1 MKVLKFGGTSMATA
15 EQIKKV
21 YGIIISDP
29 NRRLVVVSAPGKR
42 YDDDIKITDL
52 LIKYANKISLN
63 QFAEEEKGLIIQRYI
78 EIAEGLELDREIIE
92 SIVDDINNQLT
103 QSYSDIN
110 YFIEAVKSIG
120 ENTSAKI
127 IAYYFQKMGHEAYY
141 INPKDAGLILS
152 DELGKAR
159 VLDKSYTNLNA
170 LKERSG
176 ILIFPGFFGYTDEG
190 NIITFPRGG
199 SDITGSILAAA
210 LNADIYENFTD
221 VDSIYVVNPKIINN
235 PKEICQLTFTE
246 MRELSYSGFTVFN
259 EEALMPAY
267 RAGITVN
274 VRNTNNPNA
283 KGTMIVQERETY
295 NNPITGIA
303 SDNGFCSIYVSKY
316 LMNREVGFGRKLL
329 KILEDEN
336 LSYEHTP
343 SGIDNISIIL
353 REHQLNSDSEER
365 ILSRIKRELQVDD
378 IMIQHNLAM
387 VMIVGEGMKQTI
399 GIAAR
404 ATMALAEA
412 GINIEMINQGSSEVS
427 MMFGISAEDEKLAV
441 TALYNEF
448 FAKYA

>member
-21 YGIIISDP
+21 YDIIISDP
-29 NRRLVVVSAPGKR
+29 ERRMVVVSAPGKR
-42 YDDDIKITDL
+42 FENDIKITDL

-63 QFAEEEKGLIIQRYI
+63 QIAEEEKGLILRRYI
-78 EIAEGLELDREIIE
+78 EIAEGLKLDREIIE
-92 SIVDDINNQLT
+92 SIVDGINNQLT
-103 QSYSDIN
+103 YSYNDLN
-110 YFIEAVKSIG
+110 YFFEAVKSIG

-127 IAYYFQKMGHEAYY
+127 VAHYFQKMGHEAYY
-141 INPKDAGLILS
+141 INPKEAGLILS

-274 VRNTNNPNA
+274 VKNTNNSSA

-295 NNPITGIA
+295 TNPITGIA

-343 SGIDNISIIL
+343 SGIDNISVIL
-353 REHQLNSDSEER
+353 REHQLNSTSEER
-365 ILSRIKRELQVDD
+365 ILTRIKNELQVDD

-387 VMIVGEGMKQTI
+387 VMIVGEGMKQTV

-412 GINIEMINQGSSEVS
+412 RINIEMINQGSSEVS
-427 MMFGISAEDEKLAV
+427 MMFGISAEDEKRAV

-448 FAKYA
+448 FA

>member
-21 YGIIISDP
+21 YDIIISDP
-29 NRRLVVVSAPGKR
+29 DRRLVVVSAPGKR
-42 YDDDIKITDL
+42 FEEDIKITDL
-52 LIKYANKISLN
+52 LINYANKISIKQL
-63 QFAEEEKGLIIQRYI
+63 AEEEKELILQRYV
-78 EIAEGLELDREIIE
+78 EIAESLGLNQKIIK
-92 SIVDDINNQLT
+92 SIIDDITNQLT
-103 QSYSDIN
+103 QSYNNID

-127 IAYYFQKMGHEAYY
+127 VAYYFQQMGHEAYY

-159 VLDKSYTNLNA
+159 VLDKSYANLNA

-176 ILIFPGFFGYTDEG
+176 ILIFPGFFGYTEEG

-210 LNADIYENFTD
+210 LEADIYENFTD

-274 VRNTNNPNA
+274 VKNTNNPNA
-283 KGTMIVQERETY
+283 KGTMIVQAREDYT
-295 NNPITGIA
+295 NPITGIA

-343 SGIDNISIIL
+343 SGIDNISVIL
-353 REHQLNSDSEER
+353 REQQLNSVSEER
-365 ILSRIKRELQVDD
+365 ILTRIKNELQVDD

-387 VMIVGEGMKQTI
+387 VMLVGEGMKQTI

-412 GINIEMINQGSSEVS
+412 RINIEMINQGSSEVS
-427 MMFGISAEDEKLAV
+427 MMFGIAAIDEKQAV
-441 TALYNEF
+441 TALYREF
-448 FAKYA
+448 FA

>member
-21 YGIIISDP
+21 YNIIISDP
-29 NRRLVVVSAPGKR
+29 ERRLVVVSAPGKR
-42 YDDDIKITDL
+42 YDDDFKITDL
-52 LIKYANKISLN
+52 LIKYANKVRLN
-63 QFAEEEKGLIIQRYI
+63 QIAEEEQNHILERYI
-78 EIAEGLELDREIIE
+78 EIAEGLELEREIIQL
-92 SIVDDINNQLT
+92 IVNDITNQLT
-103 QSYSDIN
+103 QLYSDIN

-120 ENTSAKI
+120 EDTSAKI
-127 IAYYFQKMGHEAYY
+127 IAYYFQKMGLEAHYV
-141 INPKDAGLILS
+141 NPKEAGLILS
-152 DELGKAR
+152 SELGNAR
-159 VLDKSYTNLNA
+159 VLDKSYTNLRV

-176 ILIFPGFFGYTDEG
+176 ILIFPGFFGYTEDG

-199 SDITGSILAAA
+199 SDITGSILAVA
-210 LNADIYENFTD
+210 LEADIYENFTD
-221 VDSIYVVNPKIINN
+221 VDSIYVVNPKIINR

-274 VRNTNNPNA
+274 VKNTNNPSA
-283 KGTMIVQERETY
+283 KGTMIVQEREVY

-343 SGIDNISIIL
+343 SGIDNISVIL
-353 REHQLNSDSEER
+353 REQQLNRATEER
-365 ILSRIKRELQVDD
+365 ILTRIKNELQVDD
-378 IMIQHNLAM
+378 IVIQHNLAM

-412 GINIEMINQGSSEVS
+412 KINIEMINQGSSEVS
-427 MMFGISAEDEKLAV
+427 MMFGIAAEDEKRAV
-441 TALYNEF
+441 TALYKEF
-448 FAKYA
+448 FA

>member
-21 YGIIISDP
+21 YDIIVSDP
-29 NRRLVVVSAPGKR
+29 DRRLVVVSAPGKR
-42 YDDDIKITDL
+42 YEDDVKITDL

-63 QFAEEEKGLIIQRYI
+63 QLAEEEKQLILQRYL
-78 EIAEGLELDREIIE
+78 EIAQGLELDQDVVDLII
-92 SIVDDINNQLT
+92 DDVNYQLT
-103 QSYSDIN
+103 QSFIDIN
-110 YFIEAVKSIG
+110 YFTEAIKSIG
-120 ENTSAKI
+120 ENTNAKI
-127 IAYYFQKMGHEAYY
+127 VAHYFQKMGHEAYY

-159 VLDKSYTNLNA
+159 VLDKSYANLKTLRN
-170 LKERSG
+170 RSG
-176 ILIFPGFFGYTDEG
+176 VLIFPGFFGYTEDG
-190 NIITFPRGG
+190 KIITFPRGG

-210 LNADIYENFTD
+210 INAEIYENFTD
-221 VDSIYVVNPKIINN
+221 VDSVYVVNPKIISN
-235 PKEICQLTFTE
+235 PKEISQLTFKE

-274 VRNTNNPNA
+274 IKNTNNPTA
-283 KGTMIVQERETY
+283 KGTLIVQERDTY
-295 NNPITGIA
+295 VNPITGIA

-343 SGIDNISIIL
+343 SGIDHLSVIL
-353 REHQLNSDSEER
+353 REQQLNYEVEER
-365 ILSRIKRELQVDD
+365 ILTRIKNELQVDD

-387 VMIVGEGMKQTI
+387 IMIVGEGMKQTV

-404 ATMALAEA
+404 ATKALAES

-427 MMFGISAEDEKLAV
+427 MMFGIAANDEKLAV
-441 TALYNEF
+441 SALYKEF
-448 FAKYA
+448 FL

>member
-21 YGIIISDP
+21 YDIIISDP
-29 NRRLVVVSAPGKR
+29 KRRLVVVSAPGKR
-42 YDDDIKITDL
+42 YDNDIKITDI
-52 LIKYANKISLN
+52 LIEYAHKVSLN
-63 QFAEEEKGLIIQRYI
+63 QLAEEEKSLILQRYI
-78 EIAEGLELDREIIE
+78 EIAEGLELDRNIIE
-92 SIVDDINNQLT
+92 SIVVDINSKLT

-120 ENTSAKI
+120 EDTSAKI
-127 IAYYFQKMGHEAYY
+127 VAYYFQKMGVEANY
-141 INPKDAGLILS
+141 INPKEAGLILTN
-152 DELGKAR
+152 ELGNAR
-159 VLDKSYTNLNA
+159 VLDKSYGNLKS

-176 ILIFPGFFGYTDEG
+176 ILIFPGFFGYTEEG

-210 LNADIYENFTD
+210 LEVDIYENFTD
-221 VDSIYVVNPKIINN
+221 VDSIYVVNPKIINR
-235 PKEICQLTFTE
+235 PKEISQLTFTE

-274 VRNTNNPNA
+274 VKNTNNPSA
-283 KGTMIVQERETY
+283 KGTMIVQERDAY
-295 NNPITGIA
+295 ANPITGIA

-343 SGIDNISIIL
+343 SGIDHLSIIL

-365 ILSRIKRELQVDD
+365 ILTRIKNELDVDD
-378 IMIQHNLAM
+378 IMLQHNLAM
-387 VMIVGEGMKQTI
+387 IMIVGEGMKQTI

-404 ATMALAEA
+404 ATMALAESR
-412 GINIEMINQGSSEVS
+412 INIEMINQGSSEVS
-427 MMFGISAEDEKLAV
+427 MMFGIAAEDEKRAV
-441 TALYNEF
+441 TALYREF
-448 FAKYA
+448 FA